1 MKAFK
6 IKKYIQ
12 ILSDEYSD
20 FWNEKFDENY
30 DLDNIDWGEVKRT
43 LEFSEGKLIGKVF
56 LIGIPIGIVLIL
68 IFKIVFDI
76 KTSFQFFLS
85 SGAILIGI
93 LQIGL
98 FVIKIILM
106 KKMGIKFTL
115 IRYVT
120 IIGEKDV
127 PLEVST
133 SQRYSKI
140 LKAYI
145 IDSIQTYDN
154 WRDPVKYKPKAVNKD
169 VENRKRMLKKRMIFV
184 GIVVGIVLIVM
195 ISMSGYF
202 FFKSS
207 NYDYIKNKIP
217 QNGQMVIINKTTIQ
231 NQTLEMRDNLV
242 ILSGGELYLDNAT
255 LIWNLSLDGDS
266 GFFVGKNGI
275 VTARNSTLK
284 GISAESTFKCEIQG
298 IAQFHNCR
306 FTNLWG
312 DEDNLIGQGGIE
324 IYNDNVLIDRCVIS
338 HGKVSGII
346 IGDCN
351 PIIRNSVITDNN
363 DDGIEIFRASPIIE
377 NNTIR
382 NNNDGIMIYDSDP
395 IIIDNHILDNNGRG
409 IGIIEDSD
417 PELTNNTFSN
427 NDEGKIY
434 RSDDSFFSC
443 LILLPIAMILL
454 IIPILFLKFRSEMK
468 KLKQ

>member
-1 MKAFK
+1 MYQWNNRILKIAAFKIFYKKKDYILLKAFK

-145 IDSIQTYDN
+145 
-154 WRDPVKYKPKAVNKD
+154 
-169 VENRKRMLKKRMIFV
+169 ENFEKHRI
-184 GIVVGIVLIVM
+184 
-195 ISMSGYF
+195 
-202 FFKSS
+202 
-207 NYDYIKNKIP
+207 
-217 QNGQMVIINKTTIQ
+217 
-231 NQTLEMRDNLV
+231 
-242 ILSGGELYLDNAT
+242 
-255 LIWNLSLDGDS
+255 
-266 GFFVGKNGI
+266 
-275 VTARNSTLK
+275 
-284 GISAESTFKCEIQG
+284 
-298 IAQFHNCR
+298 
-306 FTNLWG
+306 
-312 DEDNLIGQGGIE
+312 
-324 IYNDNVLIDRCVIS
+324 
-338 HGKVSGII
+338 
-346 IGDCN
+346 
-351 PIIRNSVITDNN
+351 
-363 DDGIEIFRASPIIE
+363 
-377 NNTIR
+377 
-382 NNNDGIMIYDSDP
+382 
-395 IIIDNHILDNNGRG
+395 
-409 IGIIEDSD
+409 
-417 PELTNNTFSN
+417 
-427 NDEGKIY
+427 
-434 RSDDSFFSC
+434 
-443 LILLPIAMILL
+443 
-454 IIPILFLKFRSEMK
+454 
-468 KLKQ
+468 